1 MHIILAFAVHIELTT
16 AAQLCIGAA
25 GTESKGLLVT
35 VLLAVFNQCSYS
47 QNFFEHSFVT
57 SSVQSGLPDFQ
68 KAASCLLVF
77 LWTWHSQMTQQCCM
91 PSHAFINTRPTCV
104 CVYIKCNLHRLP
116 FVLHVNLMPDLHA
129 PFCLPKQKIRYYR
142 TEMCFES
149 G

>member
-57 SSVQSGLPDFQ
+57 SSVQSGLPDFSEGSILFTGFSMDLAQ
-68 KAASCLLVF
+68 PNDSAVLHAVACF
-77 LWTWHSQMTQQCCM
+77 YQHT
-91 PSHAFINTRPTCV
+91 SHMCV
-104 CVYIKCNLHRLP
+104 CVH
-116 FVLHVNLMPDLHA
+116 
-129 PFCLPKQKIRYYR
+129 
-142 TEMCFES
+142 
-149 G
+149 